1 MPTIYSSLLSSDLVW
16 TDAEAS
22 AGKKYLKWEE
32 VAIRWEEVDLLWE
45 EVFVLLEAAKALR
58 GGGGSSGFP
67 YRADAAR
74 EYREGNPWKI
84 VRKKL
89 GEEKAKT
96 LIRVYCRVKGVEYD
110 ESRQP
115 MEDVKVTMGE
125 LQRFV
130 KEAVSVKVGF

>member
-1 MPTIYSSLLSSDLVW
+1 MPVVYSSLLSSDLVW

-32 VAIRWEEVDLLWE
+32 VSINWEEVDLLWE
-45 EVFVLLEAAKALR
+45 EVFVLLEAAKALK
-58 GGGGSSGFP
+58 GGGGAGFP
-67 YRADAAR
+67 YRADAERA
-74 EYREGNPWKI
+74 YREGNPWKT
-84 VRKKL
+84 VSKKL

-96 LIRVYCRVKGVEYD
+96 LIRVYCRIRGVEYD
-110 ESRQP
+110 DSRQP